1 MILVLNHH
9 LQLNGSS
16 MKLRVFFF
24 FFLILGFLSFS
35 QSTPDRFIVH
45 KVKKKETLYSLSKMY
60 NISIETIKEY
70 NPLINK
76 IGLKRKMK
84 LQIPFF
90 KNKEVIDD
98 KPELVNYKTHLVKPK
113 ETKWRLAYEYGLK
126 ISDLEKINPEI
137 VGGLKVGQQILLPT
151 GKDSIIHDFEN
162 EMNYYKVKSNEN
174 LSVISQKIGI
184 SIDSLITYNP
194 RLTNIQPEE
203 ESILKIPYQFKGN
216 FDVKNGLLYER
227 ISLKDSFFS
236 NNYLQLVCF
245 LPFKIKEIEFDSVE
259 KTNIKLSKRNLHTI
273 STDFY
278 FGMEMAKDFC
288 DSLGIKTKIHVIDT
302 QNDLSVINEKIS
314 SVKWK
319 GINAIIGPLI
329 PKNFDFFSKNIQ
341 ISDIPII
348 SPLSTKEI
356 DGDRNLFQSV
366 GRLRRLR
373 KVMMNYIKNEI
384 DTTQNLVIITDS
396 MNFKIAEEFK
406 KIFSKA
412 HFVESEKSGFV
423 IPELIDSLL
432 VDSLKNQVIFESQ
445 NLGLAAN
452 VTSLLNSQVGKDR
465 DVQLFSSLR
474 TTIYDNVN
482 ISRKHL
488 GNIKFTYLNDNFP
501 RETNERKKFKEKFLK
516 KYGDYPSKES
526 YRAFD
531 VTIDVILR
539 LAYQNKIYSDKIEE
553 TNYIENKFKY
563 LPDRGGGF
571 SNFGFYILQ
580 NRDYDIIEI
589 KK

>member
-70 NPLINK
+70 NPLIDK

-194 RLTNIQPEE
+194 RFTKTQPEE
-203 ESILKIPYQFKGN
+203 EHILKIPNQFKGN
-216 FDVKNGLLYER
+216 FDVKNGLLYEK

-356 DGDRNLFQSV
+356 DGNKNLFQSV

-396 MNFKIAEEFK
+396 TNFKIAEEFK

-531 VTIDVILR
+531 VTMDVILR

-563 LPDRGGGF
+563 LPDKGGGF

>member
-1 MILVLNHH
+1 
-9 LQLNGSS
+9 
-16 MKLRVFFF
+16 
-24 FFLILGFLSFS
+24 
-35 QSTPDRFIVH
+35 
-45 KVKKKETLYSLSKMY
+45 MY

-70 NPLINK
+70 NPLIDK

-90 KNKEVIDD
+90 KNKEVIEDE
-98 KPELVNYKTHLVKPK
+98 PELVNYKTHLVKPK

-137 VGGLKVGQQILLPT
+137 VGGLKVGQQILLPL
-151 GKDSIIHDFEN
+151 GKDSVIHDFEN
-162 EMNYYKVKSNEN
+162 EMYYYKVKSNEN

-278 FGMEMAKDFC
+278 FGMEMAKEFC
-288 DSLGIKTKIHVIDT
+288 DSLGIKTKINVIDT

-356 DGDRNLFQSV
+356 DGDKNLFQSV

-384 DTTQNLVIITDS
+384 DSTQNLVIITDS
-396 MNFKIAEEFK
+396 INFKIAEEFK

-531 VTIDVILR
+531 VTMDVILR

-563 LPDRGGGF
+563 LPDKGGGF

>member
-1 MILVLNHH
+1 
-9 LQLNGSS
+9 
-16 MKLRVFFF
+16 MKLKLF
-24 FFLILGFLSFS
+24 FFLFSIFGFISFS
-35 QSTPDRFIVH
+35 QIAPDRFIVH

-60 NISIETIKEY
+60 NVSIENIKEY
-70 NPLINK
+70 NPLIDK

-90 KNKEVIDD
+90 KK
-98 KPELVNYKTHLVKPK
+98 KPIIEDSTELVNYKKHIVKPK

-137 VGGLKVGQQILLPT
+137 KSGLNIGQEIFLPI
-151 GKDSIIHDFEN
+151 GKDTIINNYDN
-162 EMNYYKVKSNEN
+162 EFQYYQVKSDEN
-174 LSVISQKIGI
+174 LSTIIRKIGI
-184 SIDSLITYNP
+184 SIDSLVRYNP
-194 RLTNIQPEE
+194 GLFDTEPEE
-203 ESILKIPYQFKGN
+203 EMILKIPNQFSGN
-216 FDVKNGLLYER
+216 FDIKNGLLSES

-245 LPFKIKEIEFDSVE
+245 LPFKISEIEFDSIE
-259 KTNIKLSKRNLHTI
+259 KTNKKLSERNLHTI

-278 FGMEMAKDFC
+278 FGIEMAKEFC
-288 DSLGIKTKIHVIDT
+288 DSIGIKTKIKIIDT
-302 QNDLSVINEKIS
+302 QNDLNVINEKIS
-314 SVKWK
+314 SIKWE
-319 GINAIIGPLI
+319 GINAVIGPLI
-329 PKNFDFFSKNIQ
+329 PKNIEFFSKNSQ

-348 SPLSTKEI
+348 SPLTRKEI
-356 DGDRNLFQSV
+356 QGDNNVFQSV
-366 GRLRRLR
+366 SRIKRLR
-373 KVMMNYIKNEI
+373 KVMMNYIKKEI
-384 DTTQNLVIITDS
+384 DSTQNLVIITDS
-396 MNFKIAEEFK
+396 INFEIANEFK
-406 KIFSKA
+406 NTFSKA
-412 HFVESEKSGFV
+412 HFVQSEKGGFV
-423 IPELIDSLL
+423 VPELIDSLL

-465 DVQLFSSLR
+465 NVQLFSSLR
-474 TTIYDNVN
+474 TSIYDNIN

-488 GNIKFTYLNDNFP
+488 GNIKFTYLYDNFP
-501 RETNERKKFKEKFLK
+501 RETNERQKFKDKFLK

-531 VTIDVILR
+531 VTLDVILR

-553 TNYIENKFKY
+553 TKYIENVFKY
-563 LPDRGGGF
+563 LPDKGGGF

-580 NRDYDIIEI
+580 NKDYHVIEI

>member
-1 MILVLNHH
+1 
-9 LQLNGSS
+9 
-16 MKLRVFFF
+16 MKLRLFFF

-35 QSTPDRFIVH
+35 QTTPDRFIVH
-45 KVKKKETLYSLSKMY
+45 KVKKKETLYSLSKIY

-70 NPLINK
+70 NPLIDK

-84 LQIPFF
+84 LQIPIF
-90 KNKEVIDD
+90 KNKPSIED
-98 KPELVNYKTHLVKPK
+98 KPVLVNYKRHVVKPK

-126 ISDLEKINPEI
+126 ISELEKINPEI
-137 VGGLKVGQQILLPT
+137 VSGLKIGQQILLPS
-151 GKDSIIHDFEN
+151 GKDTVINNFQN
-162 EMNYYKVKSNEN
+162 ELNYYQVKSNEN
-174 LSVISQKIGI
+174 LSLISQKIGI
-184 SIDSLITYNP
+184 STDSIIAYNP
-194 RLTNIQPEE
+194 ILINSLPEE
-203 ESILKIPYQFKGN
+203 ETILKIPSQFNGN
-216 FDVKNGLLYER
+216 FDVKDGLLYER

-245 LPFKIKEIEFDSVE
+245 LPFKMREIEFDSVE
-259 KTNIKLSKRNLHTI
+259 KTNTKLSRRNLHTI
-273 STDFY
+273 SADFY
-278 FGMEMAKDFC
+278 FGMEMAKEFC
-288 DSLGIKTKIHVIDT
+288 DSLGIKTKIKVIDT

-314 SVKWK
+314 SVNWN

-329 PKNFDFFSKNIQ
+329 PKNFDFFSKNRR

-356 DGDRNLFQSV
+356 DGDKNVFQSV
-366 GRLRRLR
+366 SPLKRLR

-384 DTTQNLVIITDS
+384 DSTQNLVIITDS
-396 MNFKIAEEFK
+396 INFKIAKEFK
-406 KIFSKA
+406 KLSTKS
-412 HFVESEKSGFV
+412 HFVESEKGGFV

-445 NLGLAAN
+445 DLGLAAN
-452 VTSLLNSQVGKDR
+452 VTSLLNSQVGKER

-474 TTIYDNVN
+474 TAIYDNVN

-501 RETNERKKFKEKFLK
+501 RETSERQKFKDRFLN

-526 YRAFD
+526 YRAYD
-531 VTIDVILR
+531 VTLDVILR
-539 LAYQNKIYSDKIEE
+539 LAYQNKIFSDKIEE

-563 LPDRGGGF
+563 LPDDGGGY
-571 SNFGFYILQ
+571 SNFGYYILQ
-580 NRDYDIIEI
+580 NRDYEIIEI

>member
-1 MILVLNHH
+1 
-9 LQLNGSS
+9 
-16 MKLRVFFF
+16 MKLRLFSF
-24 FFLILGFLSFS
+24 FFLIFGFISFS
-35 QSTPDRFIVH
+35 QITPDRFIVH
-45 KVKKKETLYSLSKMY
+45 KVKKKETLFSLSKIY

-70 NPLINK
+70 NPLIDK

-90 KNKEVIDD
+90 KNKPITVN
-98 KPELVNYKTHLVKPK
+98 KPVLVSYKKHIVKPK

-126 ISDLEKINPEI
+126 ISELEKINPEI
-137 VGGLKVGQQILLPT
+137 VSGLKVGQQILLPT
-151 GKDSIIHDFEN
+151 GKDTIVNDFEN
-162 EMNYYKVKSNEN
+162 ELNYYQVKLNE
-174 LSVISQKIGI
+174 SISQISQKIGI
-184 SIDSLITYNP
+184 SKDSLIAYNP
-194 RLTNIQPEE
+194 SLINNRLQPEL
-203 ESILKIPYQFKGN
+203 ILKIPDEFTGN
-216 FDVKNGLLYER
+216 FDIKNGLLSER

-245 LPFKIKEIEFDSVE
+245 LPFKIREIEFDSIE
-259 KTNIKLSKRNLHTI
+259 KTKAKLSKRNLHTI

-278 FGMEMAKDFC
+278 FGMEMAKEFC
-288 DSLGIKTKIHVIDT
+288 DSIGIKTKIKVFDT

-314 SVKWK
+314 SVNWE

-329 PKNFDFFSKNIQ
+329 PKNLDFFSKNSQ

-356 DGDRNLFQSV
+356 GGEKNVFQSV
-366 GRLRRLR
+366 GRLKRLR
-373 KVMMNYIKNEI
+373 KVMINYIKNQI
-384 DTTQNLVIITDS
+384 DTTQNLLVITDS
-396 MNFKIAEEFK
+396 INYKIANDFK
-406 KIFSKA
+406 NTFSKA
-412 HFVESEKSGFV
+412 HFVESERGGFV

-432 VDSLKNQVIFESQ
+432 VDTLKNQVIFESQ

-452 VTSLLNSQVGKDR
+452 VTSLLNSQVGKNR

-474 TTIYDNVN
+474 TTIYDNIN

-501 RETNERKKFKEKFLK
+501 RETTERQKFKDKYLK

-526 YRAFD
+526 YRAYD
-531 VTIDVILR
+531 VTLDVILR
-539 LAYQNKIYSDKIEE
+539 LAYQNKIFSNKIEE

-563 LPDRGGGF
+563 LPDKGGGY

-580 NRDYDIIEI
+580 NKEYDIIEI

>member
-1 MILVLNHH
+1 
-9 LQLNGSS
+9 
-16 MKLRVFFF
+16 MKLRLFFF

-35 QSTPDRFIVH
+35 QTTPDRFIVH
-45 KVKKKETLYSLSKMY
+45 KVKKKETLYSLSKIY

-70 NPLINK
+70 NPLIDK

-84 LQIPFF
+84 LQIPIF
-90 KNKEVIDD
+90 KNKPSIED
-98 KPELVNYKTHLVKPK
+98 KPVLVNYKRHVVKPK

-126 ISDLEKINPEI
+126 ISELEKINPEI
-137 VGGLKVGQQILLPT
+137 VSGLKIGQQILLPS
-151 GKDSIIHDFEN
+151 GKDTVINNFQN
-162 EMNYYKVKSNEN
+162 ELNYYQVKSNEN
-174 LSVISQKIGI
+174 LSLISQKIGI
-184 SIDSLITYNP
+184 STDSIIAYNP
-194 RLTNIQPEE
+194 ILINSLPEE
-203 ESILKIPYQFKGN
+203 ETILKIPSQFNGN
-216 FDVKNGLLYER
+216 FDVKDGLLYER

-245 LPFKIKEIEFDSVE
+245 LPFKMREIEFDSVE
-259 KTNIKLSKRNLHTI
+259 KTNTKLSRRNLHTI
-273 STDFY
+273 SADFY
-278 FGMEMAKDFC
+278 FGMEMAKEFC
-288 DSLGIKTKIHVIDT
+288 DSLGIKTKIKVIDT

-314 SVKWK
+314 SVNWN

-329 PKNFDFFSKNIQ
+329 PKNFDFFSKNRR

-356 DGDRNLFQSV
+356 DGDKNIFQSV
-366 GRLRRLR
+366 SPLKRLR

-384 DTTQNLVIITDS
+384 DSTQNLVIITDS
-396 MNFKIAEEFK
+396 INFKIAKEFK
-406 KIFSKA
+406 KLSTKS
-412 HFVESEKSGFV
+412 HFVESEKGGFV

-445 NLGLAAN
+445 DLGLAAN
-452 VTSLLNSQVGKDR
+452 VTSLLNSQVGKER

-474 TTIYDNVN
+474 TAIYDNVN

-501 RETNERKKFKEKFLK
+501 RETNERQKFKDRFLN

-526 YRAFD
+526 YRAYD
-531 VTIDVILR
+531 VTLDVILR
-539 LAYQNKIYSDKIEE
+539 LAYQNKIFSDKIEE
-553 TNYIENKFKY
+553 TNHIENKFKY
-563 LPDRGGGF
+563 LPDDGGGY
-571 SNFGFYILQ
+571 SNFGYYILQ
-580 NRDYDIIEI
+580 HRDYEIIEI

>member
-1 MILVLNHH
+1 
-9 LQLNGSS
+9 
-16 MKLRVFFF
+16 MKPKLIFF
-24 FFLILGFLSFS
+24 FFLILGFITFS

-45 KVKKKETLYSLSKMY
+45 KVKKKETLYSLSKIY

-70 NPLINK
+70 NPLIDK

-90 KNKEVIDD
+90 KNKPVVEAL
-98 KPELVNYKTHLVKPK
+98 PELVNYKKHIVRPK

-137 VGGLKVGQQILLPT
+137 VSGLKVGQQILLPT
-151 GKDSIIHDFEN
+151 GKDTIVNDFEN
-162 EMNYYKVKSNEN
+162 ELNYYQVKSDEN
-174 LSVISQKIGI
+174 SYQISQKIGI
-184 SIDSLITYNP
+184 SRDSLVAYNP
-194 RLTNIQPEE
+194 GLIAMEPQAEM
-203 ESILKIPYQFKGN
+203 ILKIPNQFMGN
-216 FDVKNGLLYER
+216 FDIKNGLLSER
-227 ISLKDSFFS
+227 VSLKDSFFS

-245 LPFKIKEIEFDSVE
+245 LPFKIREIEFDSVE

-288 DSLGIKTKIHVIDT
+288 DSLGIKTKIKVIDT
-302 QNDLSVINEKIS
+302 QNDLSVINEIIS
-314 SVKWK
+314 SIEWK

-329 PKNFDFFSKNIQ
+329 PKNLEFFSKNSQ
-341 ISDIPII
+341 ISDIPIV

-356 DGDRNLFQSV
+356 DGHKNVFQSV
-366 GRLRRLR
+366 SRLKRLR

-384 DTTQNLVIITDS
+384 DSTQNLVIITDS
-396 MNFKIAEEFK
+396 INFKIANEFK
-406 KIFSKA
+406 KLSSKS
-412 HFVESEKSGFV
+412 HFVESEKGGFV

-445 NLGLAAN
+445 NLGLVAN
-452 VTSLLNSQVGKDR
+452 VTSLLNSQVGKER

-474 TTIYDNVN
+474 TAIYDNVN

-501 RETNERKKFKEKFLK
+501 RETNERQKFKNTFLK

-531 VTIDVILR
+531 VTMDVILR
-539 LAYQNKIYSDKIEE
+539 LAYQNKIHSDKIEE

-563 LPDRGGGF
+563 LPDEGGGY

-580 NRDYDIIEI
+580 NKDYDIIEI

>member
-1 MILVLNHH
+1 
-9 LQLNGSS
+9 
-16 MKLRVFFF
+16 MKLRLFSF
-24 FFLILGFLSFS
+24 FFLIFGFISFS
-35 QSTPDRFIVH
+35 QITPDRFIVH
-45 KVKKKETLYSLSKMY
+45 KVKKKETLFSLSKIY

-70 NPLINK
+70 NPLIDK

-90 KNKEVIDD
+90 KNKPITVN
-98 KPELVNYKTHLVKPK
+98 KPVLVSYKKHIVKPK

-126 ISDLEKINPEI
+126 ISELEKINPEI
-137 VGGLKVGQQILLPT
+137 VSGLKVGQQILLPT
-151 GKDSIIHDFEN
+151 GKDTIVNDFEN
-162 EMNYYKVKSNEN
+162 ELNYYQVKLNE
-174 LSVISQKIGI
+174 SISQISQKIGI
-184 SIDSLITYNP
+184 SKDSLIAYNP
-194 RLTNIQPEE
+194 SLINNRLQPEL
-203 ESILKIPYQFKGN
+203 ILKIPDEFTGN
-216 FDVKNGLLYER
+216 FDIKNGLLSER

-245 LPFKIKEIEFDSVE
+245 LPFKIREIEFDSIE
-259 KTNIKLSKRNLHTI
+259 KTKAKLSKRNLHTI

-278 FGMEMAKDFC
+278 FGMEMAKEFC
-288 DSLGIKTKIHVIDT
+288 DSIGIKTKIKVFDT

-314 SVKWK
+314 SVNWE

-329 PKNFDFFSKNIQ
+329 PKNLDFFSKNSQ

-356 DGDRNLFQSV
+356 GGEKNVFQSV
-366 GRLRRLR
+366 GRLKRLR
-373 KVMMNYIKNEI
+373 KVMINYIKNQI
-384 DTTQNLVIITDS
+384 DTTQNLLVITDS
-396 MNFKIAEEFK
+396 INYKIANDFK
-406 KIFSKA
+406 NTFSKA
-412 HFVESEKSGFV
+412 HFVESERGGFV

-432 VDSLKNQVIFESQ
+432 VDTLKNQVIFESQ

-452 VTSLLNSQVGKDR
+452 VTSLLNSQVGKNR

-474 TTIYDNVN
+474 TTIYDNIN

-501 RETNERKKFKEKFLK
+501 RETTERQKFKDKYLK

-526 YRAFD
+526 YRAYD
-531 VTIDVILR
+531 VTLDVILR
-539 LAYQNKIYSDKIEE
+539 LAYQNKIFSNKIDE

-563 LPDRGGGF
+563 LPDKGGGY

-580 NRDYDIIEI
+580 NKEYDIIEI

>member
-1 MILVLNHH
+1 
-9 LQLNGSS
+9 
-16 MKLRVFFF
+16 MKLRLFFF

-35 QSTPDRFIVH
+35 QTTPDRFIVH
-45 KVKKKETLYSLSKMY
+45 KVKKKETLYSLSKIY

-70 NPLINK
+70 NPLIDK

-84 LQIPFF
+84 LQIPIF
-90 KNKEVIDD
+90 KNKPTIED
-98 KPELVNYKTHLVKPK
+98 KPVLVNYKRHVVKPK

-126 ISDLEKINPEI
+126 ISELEKINPEI
-137 VGGLKVGQQILLPT
+137 VSGLKIGQQILLPS
-151 GKDSIIHDFEN
+151 GKDTVINNFQN
-162 EMNYYKVKSNEN
+162 ELNYYQVKSNEN
-174 LSVISQKIGI
+174 LSLISQKIGI
-184 SIDSLITYNP
+184 STDSIIAYNP
-194 RLTNIQPEE
+194 ILINSLPEE
-203 ESILKIPYQFKGN
+203 ETILKIPSQFNGN
-216 FDVKNGLLYER
+216 FDVKDGLLYER

-245 LPFKIKEIEFDSVE
+245 LPFKMREIEFDSVE
-259 KTNIKLSKRNLHTI
+259 KTNTKLSRRNLHTI
-273 STDFY
+273 SADFY
-278 FGMEMAKDFC
+278 FGMEMAKEFC
-288 DSLGIKTKIHVIDT
+288 DSLGIKTKIKVIDT

-314 SVKWK
+314 SVNWN

-329 PKNFDFFSKNIQ
+329 PKNFDFFSKNRR

-356 DGDRNLFQSV
+356 DGDKNIFQSV
-366 GRLRRLR
+366 SPLKRLR

-384 DTTQNLVIITDS
+384 DSTQNLVIITDS
-396 MNFKIAEEFK
+396 INFKIAKEFK
-406 KIFSKA
+406 KLSTKS
-412 HFVESEKSGFV
+412 HFVESEKGGFV

-445 NLGLAAN
+445 DLGLAAN
-452 VTSLLNSQVGKDR
+452 VTSLLNSQVGKER

-474 TTIYDNVN
+474 TAIYDNVN

-501 RETNERKKFKEKFLK
+501 RETNERQKFKDRFLN

-526 YRAFD
+526 YRAYD
-531 VTIDVILR
+531 VTLDVILR
-539 LAYQNKIYSDKIEE
+539 LAYQNKIFSDKIEE
-553 TNYIENKFKY
+553 TNHIENKFKY
-563 LPDRGGGF
+563 LPDDGGGY
-571 SNFGFYILQ
+571 SNFGYYILQ
-580 NRDYDIIEI
+580 NRDYEIIEI

>member
-1 MILVLNHH
+1 
-9 LQLNGSS
+9 
-16 MKLRVFFF
+16 MKLRLFFF

-35 QSTPDRFIVH
+35 QTTPDRFIVH
-45 KVKKKETLYSLSKMY
+45 KVKKKETLYSLSKIY

-90 KNKEVIDD
+90 KNKPTIEDE
-98 KPELVNYKTHLVKPK
+98 PLLVNYKSHVVKPK

-126 ISDLEKINPEI
+126 ISELEKINPEI
-137 VGGLKVGQQILLPT
+137 VTGLKIGQQILLPS
-151 GKDSIIHDFEN
+151 GKDTVINNFQN
-162 EMNYYKVKSNEN
+162 ELNYYQVKSNEN
-174 LSVISQKIGI
+174 LSLISQKIGI
-184 SIDSLITYNP
+184 STDSIIAYNP
-194 RLTNIQPEE
+194 ILINSLPEE
-203 ESILKIPYQFKGN
+203 ETILKIPSQFNGN
-216 FDVKNGLLYER
+216 FDVKDGLLYER

-245 LPFKIKEIEFDSVE
+245 LPFKMREIEFDSIE
-259 KTNIKLSKRNLHTI
+259 KTNTKLSRRNLHTI
-273 STDFY
+273 SSDFY
-278 FGMEMAKDFC
+278 FGMEMAKEYC
-288 DSLGIKTKIHVIDT
+288 DSLGIKTKIKVIDT

-314 SVKWK
+314 LVNWN

-329 PKNFDFFSKNIQ
+329 PKNFNFISKNSQ
-341 ISDIPII
+341 ISGIPII

-356 DGDRNLFQSV
+356 GGGVNVFQSV
-366 GRLRRLR
+366 GRLKRLR
-373 KVMMNYIKNEI
+373 KVMISYIKNEI
-384 DTTQNLVIITDS
+384 DSTQNVLIITDS
-396 MNFKIAEEFK
+396 INFKIADEFK
-406 KIFSKA
+406 KLFSKA
-412 HFVESEKSGFV
+412 HFVESEKGGFV

-452 VTSLLNSQVGKDR
+452 VTSLLNSQVGKER
-465 DVQLFSSLR
+465 EVQLFSSLR
-474 TTIYDNVN
+474 TSIYDNVN

-501 RETNERKKFKEKFLK
+501 RETTERQEFKNKFLK
-516 KYGDYPSKES
+516 KYGNYPSKES

-531 VTIDVILR
+531 VVLDVILR
-539 LAYQNKIYSDKIEE
+539 LAYQNKIYSDKVEE
-553 TNYIENKFKY
+553 TNYVENKFKY
-563 LPDRGGGF
+563 LPDKGGGF
-571 SNFGFYILQ
+571 SNYGFYILQ
-580 NRDYDIIEI
+580 NKDYDIIEI

>member
-1 MILVLNHH
+1 
-9 LQLNGSS
+9 
-16 MKLRVFFF
+16 MKLRLFFF

-35 QSTPDRFIVH
+35 QTTPDRFIVH
-45 KVKKKETLYSLSKMY
+45 KVKKKETLYSLSKIY

-70 NPLINK
+70 NPLIDK

-90 KNKEVIDD
+90 KNKPSIED
-98 KPELVNYKTHLVKPK
+98 KPVLVNYKRHVVKPK

-126 ISDLEKINPEI
+126 ISELEKINPEI
-137 VGGLKVGQQILLPT
+137 VSGLKIGQQILLPS
-151 GKDSIIHDFEN
+151 GKDTVINNFQN
-162 EMNYYKVKSNEN
+162 ELNYYQVKSNEN
-174 LSVISQKIGI
+174 LSLISQKIGI
-184 SIDSLITYNP
+184 STDSIIAYNP
-194 RLTNIQPEE
+194 ILINSLPEE
-203 ESILKIPYQFKGN
+203 ETILKIPSQFNGN
-216 FDVKNGLLYER
+216 FDVKDGLLYER

-245 LPFKIKEIEFDSVE
+245 LPFKMREIEFDSVE
-259 KTNIKLSKRNLHTI
+259 KTNTKLSRRNLHTI
-273 STDFY
+273 SADFY
-278 FGMEMAKDFC
+278 FGMEMAKEFC
-288 DSLGIKTKIHVIDT
+288 DSLGIKTKIKVIDT

-314 SVKWK
+314 SVNWN

-329 PKNFDFFSKNIQ
+329 PKNFDFFSKNRR

-356 DGDRNLFQSV
+356 DGDKNIFQSV
-366 GRLRRLR
+366 SPLKRLR

-384 DTTQNLVIITDS
+384 DSTQNLVIITDS
-396 MNFKIAEEFK
+396 INFKIAKEFK
-406 KIFSKA
+406 KLSTKS
-412 HFVESEKSGFV
+412 HFVESEKGGFV

-445 NLGLAAN
+445 DLGLAAN
-452 VTSLLNSQVGKDR
+452 VTSLLNSQVGKER

-474 TTIYDNVN
+474 TAIYDNVN

-501 RETNERKKFKEKFLK
+501 RETNERQKFKDRFLN

-526 YRAFD
+526 YRAYD
-531 VTIDVILR
+531 VTLDVILR
-539 LAYQNKIYSDKIEE
+539 LAYQNKIFSDKIEE
-553 TNYIENKFKY
+553 TNHIENKFKY
-563 LPDRGGGF
+563 LPDDGGGY
-571 SNFGFYILQ
+571 SNFGYYILQ
-580 NRDYDIIEI
+580 HRDYEIIEI

>member
-1 MILVLNHH
+1 
-9 LQLNGSS
+9 
-16 MKLRVFFF
+16 MKLRLFFF

-35 QSTPDRFIVH
+35 QTTPDRFIVH
-45 KVKKKETLYSLSKMY
+45 KVKKKETLYSLSKIY

-70 NPLINK
+70 NPLIDK

-84 LQIPFF
+84 LQIPIF
-90 KNKEVIDD
+90 KNKPPIED
-98 KPELVNYKTHLVKPK
+98 KPVLVNYKRHVVKPK

-126 ISDLEKINPEI
+126 ISELEKINPEI
-137 VGGLKVGQQILLPT
+137 VSGLKIGQQILLPS
-151 GKDSIIHDFEN
+151 GKDTVINNFQN
-162 EMNYYKVKSNEN
+162 ELNYYQVKSNEN
-174 LSVISQKIGI
+174 LSLISQKIGI
-184 SIDSLITYNP
+184 STDSIIAYNP
-194 RLTNIQPEE
+194 ILINSLPEE
-203 ESILKIPYQFKGN
+203 ETILKIPSQFNGN
-216 FDVKNGLLYER
+216 FDVKDGLLYER

-245 LPFKIKEIEFDSVE
+245 LPFKMREIEFDSVE
-259 KTNIKLSKRNLHTI
+259 KTNTKLSRRNLHTI
-273 STDFY
+273 SADFY
-278 FGMEMAKDFC
+278 FGMEMAKEFC
-288 DSLGIKTKIHVIDT
+288 DSLGIKTKIKVIDT

-314 SVKWK
+314 SFNWN

-329 PKNFDFFSKNIQ
+329 PKNFDFFSKNRR

-356 DGDRNLFQSV
+356 DGDKNIFQSV
-366 GRLRRLR
+366 SRLKRLR

-384 DTTQNLVIITDS
+384 DSTQNLVIITDS
-396 MNFKIAEEFK
+396 INFKIAKEFK
-406 KIFSKA
+406 KLSTNS
-412 HFVESEKSGFV
+412 HFVESEKGGFV

-445 NLGLAAN
+445 DLGLAAN
-452 VTSLLNSQVGKDR
+452 VTSLLNSQVGKER

-474 TTIYDNVN
+474 TAIYDNVN

-501 RETNERKKFKEKFLK
+501 RETNERQKFKDRFLN

-526 YRAFD
+526 YRAYD
-531 VTIDVILR
+531 VTLDVILR
-539 LAYQNKIYSDKIEE
+539 LAYQNKIFSDKIEE
-553 TNYIENKFKY
+553 TNHIENKFKY
-563 LPDRGGGF
+563 LPDDGGGY
-571 SNFGFYILQ
+571 SNFGYYILQ
-580 NRDYDIIEI
+580 HRDYEIIEI

>member
-1 MILVLNHH
+1 
-9 LQLNGSS
+9 
-16 MKLRVFFF
+16 MKLRLFFF

-35 QSTPDRFIVH
+35 QTTPDRFIVH
-45 KVKKKETLYSLSKMY
+45 KVKKKETLYSLSKTY

-70 NPLINK
+70 NPLIDK

-84 LQIPFF
+84 LQIPIF
-90 KNKEVIDD
+90 KNKPTIED
-98 KPELVNYKTHLVKPK
+98 KPVLVNYKRHVVKPK

-126 ISDLEKINPEI
+126 ISELEKINPEI
-137 VGGLKVGQQILLPT
+137 VSGLKIGQQILLPS
-151 GKDSIIHDFEN
+151 GKDTVINNFQN
-162 EMNYYKVKSNEN
+162 ELNYYQVKSNEN
-174 LSVISQKIGI
+174 LSLISQKIGI
-184 SIDSLITYNP
+184 STDSIIAYNP
-194 RLTNIQPEE
+194 ILNNSLPEE
-203 ESILKIPYQFKGN
+203 ETILKIPSQFNGN
-216 FDVKNGLLYER
+216 FDVKGGLLYER

-245 LPFKIKEIEFDSVE
+245 LPFKMREIEFDSVE
-259 KTNIKLSKRNLHTI
+259 KTNTKLSRRNLHTI
-273 STDFY
+273 SADFY
-278 FGMEMAKDFC
+278 FGMEMAKEFC
-288 DSLGIKTKIHVIDT
+288 DSLGIKTKIKVIDT

-314 SVKWK
+314 SFNWN

-329 PKNFDFFSKNIQ
+329 PKNFDFFSKNRR

-356 DGDRNLFQSV
+356 DGDKNIFQSV
-366 GRLRRLR
+366 SPLKRLR

-384 DTTQNLVIITDS
+384 DSTQNLVIITDS
-396 MNFKIAEEFK
+396 INFKIAKEFK
-406 KIFSKA
+406 KLSTKS
-412 HFVESEKSGFV
+412 HFVESEKGGFV

-445 NLGLAAN
+445 DLGLAAN
-452 VTSLLNSQVGKDR
+452 VTSLLNSQVGKER

-474 TTIYDNVN
+474 TAIYDNVN

-501 RETNERKKFKEKFLK
+501 RETNERQKFKDRFLN

-526 YRAFD
+526 YRAYD
-531 VTIDVILR
+531 VTLDVILR
-539 LAYQNKIYSDKIEE
+539 LAYQNKIFSDKIEE
-553 TNYIENKFKY
+553 TNHIENKFKY
-563 LPDRGGGF
+563 LPDDGGGY
-571 SNFGFYILQ
+571 SNFGYYILQ
-580 NRDYDIIEI
+580 HRDYEIIEI

>member
-1 MILVLNHH
+1 
-9 LQLNGSS
+9 
-16 MKLRVFFF
+16 MKLRLFFF

-35 QSTPDRFIVH
+35 QTTPDRFIVH
-45 KVKKKETLYSLSKMY
+45 KVKKKETLYSLSKIY

-70 NPLINK
+70 NPLIDK

-84 LQIPFF
+84 LQIPIF
-90 KNKEVIDD
+90 KNKPSIED
-98 KPELVNYKTHLVKPK
+98 KPVLVNYKRHVVKPK

-126 ISDLEKINPEI
+126 ISELEKINPEI
-137 VGGLKVGQQILLPT
+137 VSGLKIGQQILLPS
-151 GKDSIIHDFEN
+151 GKDTVINNFQN
-162 EMNYYKVKSNEN
+162 ELNYYQVKSNEN
-174 LSVISQKIGI
+174 LSLISQKIGI
-184 SIDSLITYNP
+184 STDSIIAYNP
-194 RLTNIQPEE
+194 ILINSLPEE
-203 ESILKIPYQFKGN
+203 ETILKIPSQFNGN
-216 FDVKNGLLYER
+216 FDVKDGLLYER

-245 LPFKIKEIEFDSVE
+245 LPFKMREIEFDSVE
-259 KTNIKLSKRNLHTI
+259 KTNTKLSRRNLHTI
-273 STDFY
+273 SADFY
-278 FGMEMAKDFC
+278 FGMEMAKEFC
-288 DSLGIKTKIHVIDT
+288 DSLGIKTKIKVIDT

-314 SVKWK
+314 SFNWN

-329 PKNFDFFSKNIQ
+329 PKNLDFFSKNRR

-356 DGDRNLFQSV
+356 DGDKNIFQSV
-366 GRLRRLR
+366 SRLKRLR

-384 DTTQNLVIITDS
+384 DSTQNLVIITDS
-396 MNFKIAEEFK
+396 INFKIAKEFK
-406 KIFSKA
+406 KLSTNS
-412 HFVESEKSGFV
+412 HFVESEKGGFV

-445 NLGLAAN
+445 DLGLAAN
-452 VTSLLNSQVGKDR
+452 VTSLLNSQVGKER

-474 TTIYDNVN
+474 TAIYDNVN

-501 RETNERKKFKEKFLK
+501 RETNERQKFKDRFLN

-526 YRAFD
+526 YRAYD
-531 VTIDVILR
+531 VTLDVILR
-539 LAYQNKIYSDKIEE
+539 LAYQNKIFSDKIEE
-553 TNYIENKFKY
+553 TNHIENKFKY
-563 LPDRGGGF
+563 LPDDGGGY
-571 SNFGFYILQ
+571 SNFGYYILQ
-580 NRDYDIIEI
+580 HRDYEIIEI

>member
-1 MILVLNHH
+1 
-9 LQLNGSS
+9 
-16 MKLRVFFF
+16 MKFKLF
-24 FFLILGFLSFS
+24 FFLFLISGLISFS
-35 QSTPDRFIVH
+35 QTAPDRFIVH

-60 NISIETIKEY
+60 NISIENIKEY
-70 NPLINK
+70 NPLIDK

-90 KNKEVIDD
+90 KKKTVIGDS
-98 KPELVNYKTHLVKPK
+98 PELDNYKKHIVKPK
-113 ETKWRLAYEYGLK
+113 ETKWRLAFEYGLK

-137 VGGLKVGQQILLPT
+137 KKGLIIGQEIFLPV
-151 GKDSIIHDFEN
+151 GKDTVINNYDDEL
-162 EMNYYKVKSNEN
+162 NYYQVKSDEN
-174 LSVISQKIGI
+174 LSTIIRKIGI
-184 SIDSLITYNP
+184 SRDSLLRYNP
-194 RLTNIQPEE
+194 SLLSTQPQVET
-203 ESILKIPYQFKGN
+203 ILKIPNEFSGN
-216 FDVKNGLLYER
+216 FDIKNGLLSESV
-227 ISLKDSFFS
+227 SLKDSFFS

-245 LPFKIKEIEFDSVE
+245 LPFKIREIEFDSVE

-288 DSLGIKTKIHVIDT
+288 DSLGIKTKINVIDT

-329 PKNFDFFSKNIQ
+329 PKNLDFFSKNSQ
-341 ISDIPII
+341 ILDVPIV
-348 SPLSTKEI
+348 SPLSSKEI
-356 DGDRNLFQSV
+356 DGHKNVFQSV
-366 GRLRRLR
+366 GRLKRLR

-384 DTTQNLVIITDS
+384 DSTQNIVIITDS
-396 MNFKIAEEFK
+396 INFKIADEFK
-406 KIFSKA
+406 KSFSKA
-412 HFVESEKSGFV
+412 YFVESEKGGFV

-445 NLGLAAN
+445 NLGLVAN
-452 VTSLLNSQVGKDR
+452 VTSLLNSQVGKER
-465 DVQLFSSLR
+465 DVQLFTSLR
-474 TTIYDNVN
+474 TAIYDNVN

-488 GNIKFTYLNDNFP
+488 GNIKFTYLYDNFP
-501 RETNERKKFKEKFLK
+501 RETNERQKFKDKFLK

-531 VTIDVILR
+531 VTLDVILR
-539 LAYQNKIYSDKIEE
+539 LAYQNKIYSNKIEE
-553 TNYIENKFKY
+553 TKYIENVFKY
-563 LPDRGGGF
+563 LPDKGGGF

-580 NRDYDIIEI
+580 NKDYNIIEI

>member
-1 MILVLNHH
+1 
-9 LQLNGSS
+9 
-16 MKLRVFFF
+16 MKLRLFFF

-35 QSTPDRFIVH
+35 QTTPDRFIVH
-45 KVKKKETLYSLSKMY
+45 KVKKKETLYSLSKIY

-70 NPLINK
+70 NPLIDK

-84 LQIPFF
+84 LQIPIF
-90 KNKEVIDD
+90 KNKPSIED
-98 KPELVNYKTHLVKPK
+98 KPVLVNYKRHVVKPK

-126 ISDLEKINPEI
+126 ISELEKINPEI
-137 VGGLKVGQQILLPT
+137 VSGLKIGQQILLPS
-151 GKDSIIHDFEN
+151 GKDTVINNFQN
-162 EMNYYKVKSNEN
+162 ELNYYQVKSNEN
-174 LSVISQKIGI
+174 LSLISQKIGI
-184 SIDSLITYNP
+184 STDSIIAYNP
-194 RLTNIQPEE
+194 ILINSLPEE
-203 ESILKIPYQFKGN
+203 ETILKIPSQFNGN
-216 FDVKNGLLYER
+216 FDVKDGLLYER

-245 LPFKIKEIEFDSVE
+245 LPFKMREIEFDSVE
-259 KTNIKLSKRNLHTI
+259 KTNTKLSRRNLHTI
-273 STDFY
+273 SADFY
-278 FGMEMAKDFC
+278 FGMEMAKEFC
-288 DSLGIKTKIHVIDT
+288 DSLGIKTKIKVIDT

-314 SVKWK
+314 SVNWN

-329 PKNFDFFSKNIQ
+329 PKNFDFFSKNRR

-356 DGDRNLFQSV
+356 DGDKNVFQSV
-366 GRLRRLR
+366 SPLKRLR

-384 DTTQNLVIITDS
+384 DSTQNLVIITDS
-396 MNFKIAEEFK
+396 INFKIAKEFK
-406 KIFSKA
+406 KLSTKS
-412 HFVESEKSGFV
+412 HFVESEKGGFV

-445 NLGLAAN
+445 DLGLAAN
-452 VTSLLNSQVGKDR
+452 VTSLLNSQVGKER

-474 TTIYDNVN
+474 TAIYDNVN

-501 RETNERKKFKEKFLK
+501 RETNERQKFKDRFLN

-526 YRAFD
+526 YRAYD
-531 VTIDVILR
+531 VTLDVILR
-539 LAYQNKIYSDKIEE
+539 LAYQNKIFSDKIEE
-553 TNYIENKFKY
+553 TNHIENKFKY
-563 LPDRGGGF
+563 LPDDGGGY
-571 SNFGFYILQ
+571 SNFGYYILQ
-580 NRDYDIIEI
+580 NRDYEIIEI

>member
-1 MILVLNHH
+1 
-9 LQLNGSS
+9 
-16 MKLRVFFF
+16 MKFKLF
-24 FFLILGFLSFS
+24 FFLFLISGLISFS
-35 QSTPDRFIVH
+35 QTAPDRFIVH
-45 KVKKKETLYSLSKMY
+45 KVKKKETLYSLSKIY
-60 NISIETIKEY
+60 NVSIETIKEY
-70 NPLINK
+70 NPLIDK

-90 KNKEVIDD
+90 KKKTVIGDS
-98 KPELVNYKTHLVKPK
+98 PELDNYKKHIVKPK
-113 ETKWRLAYEYGLK
+113 ETKWRLAFEYGLK

-137 VGGLKVGQQILLPT
+137 KKGLIIGQEIFLPV
-151 GKDSIIHDFEN
+151 GKDTVINNYDDEL
-162 EMNYYKVKSNEN
+162 NYYQVKSDEN
-174 LSVISQKIGI
+174 LSTIIRKIGI
-184 SIDSLITYNP
+184 SRDSLLRYNP
-194 RLTNIQPEE
+194 SLLSTQPQVET
-203 ESILKIPYQFKGN
+203 ILKIPNEFSGN
-216 FDVKNGLLYER
+216 FDIKNGLLSESV
-227 ISLKDSFFS
+227 SLKDSFFS

-245 LPFKIKEIEFDSVE
+245 LPFKIREIEFDSVE

-288 DSLGIKTKIHVIDT
+288 DSLGIKTKINVIDT

-329 PKNFDFFSKNIQ
+329 PKNLDFFSKNSQ
-341 ISDIPII
+341 ILDVPIV
-348 SPLSTKEI
+348 SPLSSKEI
-356 DGDRNLFQSV
+356 DGHKNVFQSV
-366 GRLRRLR
+366 GRLKRLR

-384 DTTQNLVIITDS
+384 DSTQNIVIITDS
-396 MNFKIAEEFK
+396 INFKIADEFK
-406 KIFSKA
+406 KSFSKA
-412 HFVESEKSGFV
+412 YFVESEKGGFV

-445 NLGLAAN
+445 NLGLVAN
-452 VTSLLNSQVGKDR
+452 VTSLLNSQVGKER
-465 DVQLFSSLR
+465 DVQLFTSLR
-474 TTIYDNVN
+474 TAIYDNVN

-488 GNIKFTYLNDNFP
+488 GNIKFTYLYDNFP
-501 RETNERKKFKEKFLK
+501 RETNERQKFKDKFLK

-531 VTIDVILR
+531 VTLDVILR
-539 LAYQNKIYSDKIEE
+539 LAYQNKIYSNKIEE
-553 TNYIENKFKY
+553 TKYIENVFKY
-563 LPDRGGGF
+563 LPDKGGGF

-580 NRDYDIIEI
+580 NKDYNIIEI

>member
-1 MILVLNHH
+1 
-9 LQLNGSS
+9 
-16 MKLRVFFF
+16 MKPKLFFF
-24 FFLILGFLSFS
+24 FFLILGFLTFS

-45 KVKKKETLYSLSKMY
+45 KVKKKETLYSLSKIY

-70 NPLINK
+70 NPLIDK

-90 KNKEVIDD
+90 KNKPVVEAL
-98 KPELVNYKTHLVKPK
+98 PELVIYKKHIVRPK

-137 VGGLKVGQQILLPT
+137 VSGLKVGQQILLPT
-151 GKDSIIHDFEN
+151 GKDTIVNDFEN
-162 EMNYYKVKSNEN
+162 ELNYYQVKSDEN
-174 LSVISQKIGI
+174 SYQISQKIGI
-184 SIDSLITYNP
+184 SRDSLVAYNP
-194 RLTNIQPEE
+194 GLIAMEPQAEM
-203 ESILKIPYQFKGN
+203 ILKIPNQFMGN
-216 FDVKNGLLYER
+216 FDIKNGLLSER

-245 LPFKIKEIEFDSVE
+245 LPFKIREIEFDSVE

-288 DSLGIKTKIHVIDT
+288 DSLGIKTKIKVIDT
-302 QNDLSVINEKIS
+302 QNDLSVINEIIS
-314 SVKWK
+314 SIEWK

-329 PKNFDFFSKNIQ
+329 PKNLEFFSKNSQ
-341 ISDIPII
+341 ISDIPIV

-356 DGDRNLFQSV
+356 DGHKNVFQSV
-366 GRLRRLR
+366 SRLKRLR

-384 DTTQNLVIITDS
+384 DSTQNLVIITDS
-396 MNFKIAEEFK
+396 INFKIANEFK
-406 KIFSKA
+406 KLSSKS
-412 HFVESEKSGFV
+412 HFVESEKGGFV

-445 NLGLAAN
+445 NLGLVAN
-452 VTSLLNSQVGKDR
+452 VTSLLNSQVGKER

-474 TTIYDNVN
+474 TAIYDNVN

-501 RETNERKKFKEKFLK
+501 RETNERQKFKDTFLK

-531 VTIDVILR
+531 VTMDVILR
-539 LAYQNKIYSDKIEE
+539 LAYQNKIHSDKIEE

-563 LPDRGGGF
+563 LPDEGGGY

-580 NRDYDIIEI
+580 NKDYDIIEI

>member
-1 MILVLNHH
+1 MR
-9 LQLNGSS
+9 
-16 MKLRVFFF
+16 LRLFFF

-35 QSTPDRFIVH
+35 QTTPDRFIVH
-45 KVKKKETLYSLSKMY
+45 KVKKKETLYSLSKIY

-70 NPLINK
+70 NPLIDK

-84 LQIPFF
+84 LQIPIF
-90 KNKEVIDD
+90 KNKPSIED
-98 KPELVNYKTHLVKPK
+98 KPVLVNYKRHVVKPK

-126 ISDLEKINPEI
+126 ISELEKINPEI
-137 VGGLKVGQQILLPT
+137 VSGLKIGQQILLPS
-151 GKDSIIHDFEN
+151 GKDTVINNFQN
-162 EMNYYKVKSNEN
+162 ELNYYQVKSNEN
-174 LSVISQKIGI
+174 LSLISQKIGI
-184 SIDSLITYNP
+184 STDSIIAYNP
-194 RLTNIQPEE
+194 ILINSLPEE
-203 ESILKIPYQFKGN
+203 ETILKIPSQFNGN
-216 FDVKNGLLYER
+216 FDVKDGLLYER

-245 LPFKIKEIEFDSVE
+245 LPFKMREIEFDSVE
-259 KTNIKLSKRNLHTI
+259 KTNTKLSRRNLHTI
-273 STDFY
+273 SADFY
-278 FGMEMAKDFC
+278 FGMEMAKEFC
-288 DSLGIKTKIHVIDT
+288 DSLGIKTKIKVIDT

-314 SVKWK
+314 SVNWN

-329 PKNFDFFSKNIQ
+329 PKNFDFFSKNRR

-356 DGDRNLFQSV
+356 DGDKNIFQSV
-366 GRLRRLR
+366 SPLKRLR

-384 DTTQNLVIITDS
+384 DSTQNLVIITDS
-396 MNFKIAEEFK
+396 INFKIAKEFK
-406 KIFSKA
+406 KLSTKS
-412 HFVESEKSGFV
+412 HFVESEKGGFV

-445 NLGLAAN
+445 DLGLAAN
-452 VTSLLNSQVGKDR
+452 VTSLLNSQVGKER

-474 TTIYDNVN
+474 TAIYDNVN

-501 RETNERKKFKEKFLK
+501 RETNERQKFKDRFLN

-526 YRAFD
+526 YRAYD
-531 VTIDVILR
+531 VTLDVILR
-539 LAYQNKIYSDKIEE
+539 LAYQNKIFSDKIEE
-553 TNYIENKFKY
+553 TNHIENKFKY
-563 LPDRGGGF
+563 LPDDGGGY
-571 SNFGFYILQ
+571 SNFGYYILQ
-580 NRDYDIIEI
+580 NRDYEIIEI

>member
-1 MILVLNHH
+1 
-9 LQLNGSS
+9 
-16 MKLRVFFF
+16 MKLRLFFF

-35 QSTPDRFIVH
+35 QTTPDRFIVH
-45 KVKKKETLYSLSKMY
+45 KVKKKETLYSLSKIY

-70 NPLINK
+70 NPLIDK

-84 LQIPFF
+84 LQIPIF
-90 KNKEVIDD
+90 KNKPSIED
-98 KPELVNYKTHLVKPK
+98 KPVLVNYKRHVVKPK

-126 ISDLEKINPEI
+126 ISELEKINPEI
-137 VGGLKVGQQILLPT
+137 VSGLKIGQQILLPS
-151 GKDSIIHDFEN
+151 GKDTVINNFQN
-162 EMNYYKVKSNEN
+162 ELNYYQVKSNEN
-174 LSVISQKIGI
+174 LSLISQKIGI
-184 SIDSLITYNP
+184 STDSIIAYNP
-194 RLTNIQPEE
+194 ILINSLPEE
-203 ESILKIPYQFKGN
+203 ETILKIPSQFNGN
-216 FDVKNGLLYER
+216 FDVKDGLLYER

-245 LPFKIKEIEFDSVE
+245 LPFKMREIEFDSVE
-259 KTNIKLSKRNLHTI
+259 KTNTKLSRRNLHTI
-273 STDFY
+273 SADFY
-278 FGMEMAKDFC
+278 FGMEMAKEFC
-288 DSLGIKTKIHVIDT
+288 DSLGIKTKIKVIDT

-314 SVKWK
+314 SVNWN

-329 PKNFDFFSKNIQ
+329 PKNFDFFSKNRRF
-341 ISDIPII
+341 SDIPII

-356 DGDRNLFQSV
+356 DGDKNVFQSV
-366 GRLRRLR
+366 SPLKRLR

-384 DTTQNLVIITDS
+384 DSTQNLVIITDS
-396 MNFKIAEEFK
+396 INFKIAKEFK
-406 KIFSKA
+406 KLSTKS
-412 HFVESEKSGFV
+412 HFVESEKGGFV

-445 NLGLAAN
+445 DLGLAAN
-452 VTSLLNSQVGKDR
+452 VTSLLNSQVGKER

-474 TTIYDNVN
+474 TAIYDNVN

-501 RETNERKKFKEKFLK
+501 RETNERQKFKDRFLN

-526 YRAFD
+526 YRAYD
-531 VTIDVILR
+531 VTLDVILR
-539 LAYQNKIYSDKIEE
+539 LAYQNKIFSDKIEE

-563 LPDRGGGF
+563 LPDDGGGY
-571 SNFGFYILQ
+571 SNFGYYILQ
-580 NRDYDIIEI
+580 NRDYEILEI

>member
-1 MILVLNHH
+1 
-9 LQLNGSS
+9 
-16 MKLRVFFF
+16 MKLRLFFF

-35 QSTPDRFIVH
+35 QTTPDRFIVH
-45 KVKKKETLYSLSKMY
+45 KVKKKETLYSLSKIY

-70 NPLINK
+70 NPLIDK

-84 LQIPFF
+84 LQIPIF
-90 KNKEVIDD
+90 KNKPSIED
-98 KPELVNYKTHLVKPK
+98 KPVLVNYKRHVVKPK

-126 ISDLEKINPEI
+126 ISELEKINPEI
-137 VGGLKVGQQILLPT
+137 VSGLKIGQQILLPS
-151 GKDSIIHDFEN
+151 GKDTVINNFQN
-162 EMNYYKVKSNEN
+162 ELNYYQVKSNEN
-174 LSVISQKIGI
+174 LSLISQKIGI
-184 SIDSLITYNP
+184 PTDSIIAYNP
-194 RLTNIQPEE
+194 ILINSLPEE
-203 ESILKIPYQFKGN
+203 ETILKIPSQFNGN
-216 FDVKNGLLYER
+216 FDVKDGLLYER

-245 LPFKIKEIEFDSVE
+245 LPFKMREIEFDSVE
-259 KTNIKLSKRNLHTI
+259 KTNTKLSRRNLHTI
-273 STDFY
+273 SADFY
-278 FGMEMAKDFC
+278 FGMEMAKEFC
-288 DSLGIKTKIHVIDT
+288 DSLGIKTKIKVIDT

-314 SVKWK
+314 SVNWN

-329 PKNFDFFSKNIQ
+329 PKNFDFFSKNRR

-356 DGDRNLFQSV
+356 DGDKNVFQSV
-366 GRLRRLR
+366 SPLKRLR

-384 DTTQNLVIITDS
+384 DSTQNLVIITDS
-396 MNFKIAEEFK
+396 INFKIAKEFK
-406 KIFSKA
+406 KLSTKS
-412 HFVESEKSGFV
+412 HFVESEKGGFV

-445 NLGLAAN
+445 DLGLAAN
-452 VTSLLNSQVGKDR
+452 VTSLLNSQVGKER

-474 TTIYDNVN
+474 TAIYDNVN

-501 RETNERKKFKEKFLK
+501 RETNERQRFKDRFLN
-516 KYGDYPSKES
+516 KYGNYPSKES
-526 YRAFD
+526 YRAYD
-531 VTIDVILR
+531 VTLDVILR
-539 LAYQNKIYSDKIEE
+539 LAYQNKIFSDKIEE

-563 LPDRGGGF
+563 LPDDGGGY
-571 SNFGFYILQ
+571 SNFGYYILQ
-580 NRDYDIIEI
+580 NRDYEIIEI

>member
-1 MILVLNHH
+1 
-9 LQLNGSS
+9 
-16 MKLRVFFF
+16 MKPKLIFF
-24 FFLILGFLSFS
+24 FFLILGFLTFS

-45 KVKKKETLYSLSKMY
+45 KVKKKETLYSLSKTY

-70 NPLINK
+70 NPLIDK

-90 KNKEVIDD
+90 KNKPVVEAL
-98 KPELVNYKTHLVKPK
+98 PELVNYKKYIVRPK
-113 ETKWRLAYEYGLK
+113 ETKWRLAYEYGFK

-137 VGGLKVGQQILLPT
+137 VSGLKVGQQILLPT
-151 GKDSIIHDFEN
+151 GKDTLVNDFEN
-162 EMNYYKVKSNEN
+162 ELNYYQVKSDEN
-174 LSVISQKIGI
+174 SYQISQKIGI
-184 SIDSLITYNP
+184 SRDSLVAYNP
-194 RLTNIQPEE
+194 GLIVMEPQAET
-203 ESILKIPYQFKGN
+203 ILKIPNQFTGN
-216 FDVKNGLLYER
+216 FDIKNGLLSER

-245 LPFKIKEIEFDSVE
+245 LPFKIREIEFDSVE

-288 DSLGIKTKIHVIDT
+288 DSLGIKTKINVIDT

-329 PKNFDFFSKNIQ
+329 PKNIEFFSKNTQ
-341 ISDIPII
+341 ISDVPIV

-356 DGDRNLFQSV
+356 DGHKNVFQSV
-366 GRLRRLR
+366 GRLKRLR

-384 DTTQNLVIITDS
+384 DSTQNLVIITDS
-396 MNFKIAEEFK
+396 INFKIADEFK
-406 KIFSKA
+406 KSFSKA
-412 HFVESEKSGFV
+412 HFVESEKGGFV

-445 NLGLAAN
+445 NLGLVAN
-452 VTSLLNSQVGKDR
+452 VTSLLNSQVGKER

-474 TTIYDNVN
+474 TAIYDNVN

-501 RETNERKKFKEKFLK
+501 RETNERKKFKDTFLK

-531 VTIDVILR
+531 VTMDVILR
-539 LAYQNKIYSDKIEE
+539 LAYQNKIYSNKIEE

-563 LPDRGGGF
+563 LPDEGGGF

-580 NRDYDIIEI
+580 NREYDIIEI

>member
-1 MILVLNHH
+1 
-9 LQLNGSS
+9 
-16 MKLRVFFF
+16 MKLRLFFS

-35 QSTPDRFIVH
+35 QTTPDRFIVH
-45 KVKKKETLYSLSKMY
+45 KVKKKETLYSLSKTY

-70 NPLINK
+70 NPLIDK

-84 LQIPFF
+84 LQIPIF
-90 KNKEVIDD
+90 KNKPSIED
-98 KPELVNYKTHLVKPK
+98 KPVLVNYKRHVVKPK

-126 ISDLEKINPEI
+126 ISELEKINPEI
-137 VGGLKVGQQILLPT
+137 VSGLKIGQQILLPS
-151 GKDSIIHDFEN
+151 GKDTVINNFQN
-162 EMNYYKVKSNEN
+162 ELNYYQVKSNEN
-174 LSVISQKIGI
+174 LSLISQKIGI
-184 SIDSLITYNP
+184 STDSIIAYNP
-194 RLTNIQPEE
+194 ILINSLPEE
-203 ESILKIPYQFKGN
+203 ETILKIPSQFNGN
-216 FDVKNGLLYER
+216 FDVKDGLLYER

-245 LPFKIKEIEFDSVE
+245 LPFKMREIEFDSVE
-259 KTNIKLSKRNLHTI
+259 KTNTKLSRRNLHTI
-273 STDFY
+273 SADFY
-278 FGMEMAKDFC
+278 FGMEMAKEFC
-288 DSLGIKTKIHVIDT
+288 DSLGIKTKIKVIDT

-314 SVKWK
+314 SVNWN

-329 PKNFDFFSKNIQ
+329 PKNFDFFSKNRR

-356 DGDRNLFQSV
+356 DGDKNVFQSV
-366 GRLRRLR
+366 SPLKRLR

-384 DTTQNLVIITDS
+384 DSTQNLVIITDS
-396 MNFKIAEEFK
+396 INFKIAKEFK
-406 KIFSKA
+406 KLSTKS
-412 HFVESEKSGFV
+412 HFVESEKGGFV

-445 NLGLAAN
+445 DLGLAAN
-452 VTSLLNSQVGKDR
+452 VTSLLNSQVGKER

-474 TTIYDNVN
+474 TAIYDNVN

-501 RETNERKKFKEKFLK
+501 RETNERQKFKDRFLN

-526 YRAFD
+526 YRAYD
-531 VTIDVILR
+531 VTLDVILR
-539 LAYQNKIYSDKIEE
+539 LAYQNKIFSDKIEE

-563 LPDRGGGF
+563 LPDDGGGY
-571 SNFGFYILQ
+571 SNFGYYILQ
-580 NRDYDIIEI
+580 NRDYEIIEI